1 MRQLTRHPPGAPTP
15 VLRSP
20 PRMPAILD
28 GEEAVSKWLDFGEV
42 SAQEALKLI
51 HPTEN
56 IAFHPVSSMVNRSWN
71 NAPECLLPLHLLTG
85 KVGAWMP
92 AGPAGR
98 SVCSEGPVSACWDL
112 YNQRLNPNH
121 PQFFLVR
128 SKAAQGRDSQ
138 SWLRVG
144 RCTPVSVEAG
154 LGLCTSGSCSG
165 GSDKRPPLSTHLGG
179 DCGKDRGPLTRT
191 VSAANRKGGVFLSVF
206 AAFPTTRWGISVLT
220 LLQETGE
227 HSC

>member
-1 MRQLTRHPPGAPTP
+1 MYCWAQSLPPHSERALRAELRALLSSGARDSMRGADVEGRGLCISLLDTPPPSCVPPTP
-15 VLRSP
+15 VSP

-85 KVGAWMP
+85 KVGAWTP
-92 AGPAGR
+92 AGPARR
-98 SVCSEGPVSACWDL
+98 SVCSEGPVSTCWDL

-138 SWLRVG
+138 RWLRVG
-144 RCTPVSVEAG
+144 LVHACQ
-154 LGLCTSGSCSG
+154 C
-165 GSDKRPPLSTHLGG
+165 
-179 DCGKDRGPLTRT
+179 
-191 VSAANRKGGVFLSVF
+191 
-206 AAFPTTRWGISVLT
+206 
-220 LLQETGE
+220 
-227 HSC
+227 

>member
-1 MRQLTRHPPGAPTP
+1 MHRLTRHPPVLPTRL
-15 VLRSP
+15 VLT

-85 KVGAWMP
+85 KVGAWTP

-98 SVCSEGPVSACWDL
+98 SVCAEGPVSACWDL
-112 YNQRLNPNH
+112 HSQRLNPNH
-121 PQFFLVR
+121 P
-128 SKAAQGRDSQ
+128 
-138 SWLRVG
+138 
-144 RCTPVSVEAG
+144 
-154 LGLCTSGSCSG
+154 
-165 GSDKRPPLSTHLGG
+165 
-179 DCGKDRGPLTRT
+179 
-191 VSAANRKGGVFLSVF
+191 
-206 AAFPTTRWGISVLT
+206 
-220 LLQETGE
+220 
-227 HSC
+227 

>member
-1 MRQLTRHPPGAPTP
+1 
-15 VLRSP
+15 
-20 PRMPAILD
+20 MPAILD

-85 KVGAWMP
+85 KVGAWTP
-92 AGPAGR
+92 AGPARR

-138 SWLRVG
+138 RWLRVG
-144 RCTPVSVEAG
+144 LVHACQ
-154 LGLCTSGSCSG
+154 C
-165 GSDKRPPLSTHLGG
+165 
-179 DCGKDRGPLTRT
+179 
-191 VSAANRKGGVFLSVF
+191 
-206 AAFPTTRWGISVLT
+206 
-220 LLQETGE
+220 
-227 HSC
+227 